1 TIFND
6 FNVLLSRSSKNS
18 IAATIQRTGIR
29 SISCPKLITD
39 LYKKSYPCPVLA
51 AKREIGAGKITAAKV
66 AIRINGRRR
75 ILENSILSILSN
87 PNTPCDLL
95 EIILQGVMAKL
106 GADNRHILH
115 YQKFIYCRHIK
126 GSVIKPQSMFILH
139 GIILHMKFML

>member
-1 TIFND
+1 MHTTAVKQQNKKYFQKIALQTGQTALFCHGYQEGV
-6 FNVLLSRSSKNS
+6 FLSLFFDNW
-18 IAATIQRTGIR
+18 
-29 SISCPKLITD
+29 
-39 LYKKSYPCPVLA
+39 
-51 AKREIGAGKITAAKV
+51 AGKITAAKV

-95 EIILQGVMAKL
+95 EIVLQGVMAKL